1 MSSEAGADL
10 ILAFVGMDDGPG
22 ECGVGDV
29 GDETGLVMVVEAVLR
44 HDSIRACCTGESH
57 FDWHS
62 VKAGLCGVCR
72 ADGCRLA
79 GGG

>member
-10 ILAFVGMDDGPG
+10 TLTFVGMDDGSG

-29 GDETGLVMVVEAVLR
+29 GDETGLVIVVVAVLR
-44 HDSIRACCTGESH
+44 HDSIRACCTGERY
-57 FDWHS
+57 FDWCG
-62 VKAGLCGVCR
+62 VKAGLWGVCR
-72 ADGCRLA
+72 ADSCLLA